1 MPVLGSALDLQ
12 RRGQVAFFVES
23 WRAYGDVV
31 RFRLGPFVAHI
42 LAHPDHIHHVLVRN
56 ASNYPKGPSYAKMR
70 PALGSGLATSEGAL
84 WRRQRRLIQPPFT
97 HSSVL
102 RLATQITEALD
113 SALSDW
119 HRTVSDR
126 RVIAI
131 NREMAHLSLTVLLRT
146 IFGSDDG
153 VNARP
158 ILEATMV
165 VGSFLNRRLASFV
178 DIPLAVP
185 TPANRRFNKALQ
197 GFDSSINKLV
207 QARRARSDTGTDLLG
222 ALLSARDS
230 ETGMAMSNRQVHDEV
245 FTILLAGH
253 ETVALG
259 LTWTSY
265 LLARHPHVEN
275 RLQAELA
282 TRLAGRSPAVEDL
295 PALPYTRMV
304 LEEAMRLYPPIWAV
318 PRAALAEDEIAGY
331 HIPAGSLIFASQY
344 LAHRHPDFWESPA
357 TFDPERFAPDRA
369 ERARRAYFPFG
380 EGARSCMG
388 VHFAM
393 VEMCLVLA
401 TVAQRYRL
409 RLVDGAPIEP
419 TSMVSLHPSRDVLA
433 IVETR

>member
-1 MPVLGSALDLQ
+1 VPLLGSALDLQ
-12 RRGQVAFFVES
+12 RRGQVAFFVEN

-84 WRRQRRLIQPPFT
+84 WRRQRRLIQPSFT
-97 HSSVL
+97 HGSVL
-102 RLATQITEALD
+102 GLGNQIAEALD
-113 SALSDW
+113 SALSEW
-119 HRTVSDR
+119 HRTVSAR

-131 NREMAHLSLTVLLRT
+131 NREMAHLSLTILLRT
-146 IFGSDDG
+146 IFGSDAG
-153 VNARP
+153 ANARP
-158 ILEATMV
+158 ILEATME

-178 DIPLAVP
+178 DIPLVVP
-185 TPANRRFNKALQ
+185 TPANRRFTNALQ
-197 GFDSSINKLV
+197 GFDSSIAELV
-207 QARRARSDTGTDLLG
+207 QARRSQRDGSTDLLG

-230 ETGMAMSNRQVHDEV
+230 ETGVEMSDRQVRDEV

-259 LTWTSY
+259 LTWAWY
-265 LLARHPHVEN
+265 LLAHHPHVEH

-282 TRLAGRSPAVEDL
+282 ARLSGRPPAVEDL

-318 PRAALAEDEIAGY
+318 PRAALADDEIAGY
-331 HIPAGSLIFASQY
+331 HIPAGSLIFASQF
-344 LAHRHPDFWESPA
+344 LAHRHLDFWESPA

-369 ERARRAYFPFG
+369 EQARRAYFPFG

-388 VHFAM
+388 AHFAM

-409 RLVDGAPIEP
+409 RLLPGPPIEP
-419 TSMVSLHPSRDVLA
+419 TSMVSLHPSRDVLGT
-433 IVETR
+433 VEDR